1 MKAVQVVPHMQPF
14 RTTSPS
20 NGRHRFPREMPP
32 VGLHIIAELYGV
44 APERI
49 SFVKDV
55 EPVVEDI
62 VREAGLTRL
71 QSYYHQFHPHG
82 VTGIV
87 LLAESHVSL
96 HTWPEHGLVNL
107 DIFTCGDPAQAQK
120 AFQLFLERFQP
131 ASYRHLQL
139 ERG

>member
-1 MKAVQVVPHMQPF
+1 MKALQITRPMTPF
-14 RTTSPS
+14 HTVSPS
-20 NGRHRFPREMPP
+20 NGASRFPREMPP

-44 APERI
+44 DPALI
-49 SFVKDV
+49 SYVEDV

-62 VREAGLTRL
+62 VQEAELSKI
-71 QSYYHQFHPHG
+71 QSYYHQFQPHG

-107 DIFTCGDPAQAQK
+107 DIFTCGDPAKAVK
-120 AFQLFLERFQP
+120 AFELFLERFRP